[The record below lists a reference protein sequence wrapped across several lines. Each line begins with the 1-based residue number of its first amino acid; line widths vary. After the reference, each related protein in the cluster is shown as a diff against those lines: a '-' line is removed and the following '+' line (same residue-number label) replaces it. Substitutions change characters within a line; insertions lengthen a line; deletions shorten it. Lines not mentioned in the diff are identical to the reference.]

1 MAVGVTLQT
10 LIPYYIVYGVYA
22 FYAILFAIKHP
33 FHFRI
38 VGRIIFVLGEAMM
51 VAVFSF
57 FLFKQDF
64 LTNYSLDFILVGA
77 LLLIDL
83 VYYIAQ
89 LISYYQNG
97 VTETESQKVV
107 PENSDERVV
116 PKGKKG
122 NSYEVDLNDN
132 DNQFNNSRDNIL
144 DYDHSPGLKGNKSGV
159 KSPPKRR

>member
-1 MAVGVTLQT
+1 MAVGVILQT

-83 VYYIAQ
+83 VYYIA
-89 LISYYQNG
+89 
-97 VTETESQKVV
+97 
-107 PENSDERVV
+107 
-116 PKGKKG
+116 
-122 NSYEVDLNDN
+122 
-132 DNQFNNSRDNIL
+132 
-144 DYDHSPGLKGNKSGV
+144 
-159 KSPPKRR
+159 